1 MRRRTKWVILG
12 AKNDLRSHSI
22 IWLIGKISYYVNYM
36 PKYTCMCIYI
46 LYIMYTLTY
55 NQQVTNRFSS
65 GIAQVTIDVVLSLV

>member
-1 MRRRTKWVILG
+1 M
-12 AKNDLRSHSI
+12 
-22 IWLIGKISYYVNYM
+22 YVYV
-36 PKYTCMCIYI
+36 YIYI